1 MITESGPINCLCLF
15 NLSTNVK
22 AAVLASRFANNDI
35 LLMVVYTRDRGRGV
49 HYGDGGAGELVLTLQ
64 NICSCIISHKF
75 PPL

>member
-49 HYGDGGAGELVLTLQ
+49 DYGGAGELGLTLGNTQ
-64 NICSCIISHKF
+64 Y
-75 PPL
+75 L